1 MNLSF
6 FAAAGGIA
14 LVDIVL
20 SGDNALVIGA
30 AAGKLPGR
38 QRLLAILWGG
48 AGAIIMRIV
57 LAIIA
62 TELLTVRYLQAIG
75 GVILFFVAIRILLP
89 ERENNRPNRTANRLL
104 PAVATIMVADLT
116 MSLDNVLA
124 IGALAAGNIPL
135 LVGGLAASMLLLF
148 VASTIIARLMDYFTW
163 LLDAAA
169 IVLAWTAANLVLE
182 DPSVSSM
189 LRVPDP
195 QRFDLALHFG
205 FVALILT
212 VDIFIRAFAAHR
224 AHGESVASRNA
235 DGALEDDAQH
245 AEEHG
250 EQHASANSH
259 AHHPHS
265 HHDEASLDPAHLP
278 HPHPDEPEADGER
291 GPQAAANPDSLRIQ

>member
-1 MNLSF
+1 MSF

-38 QRLLAILWGG
+38 QRLLAIVWGG
-48 AGAIIMRIV
+48 AGAILMRIV

-89 ERENNRPNRTANRLL
+89 EREDKRPNRTANRLL

-116 MSLDNVLA
+116 MSIDNVLA

-135 LVGGLAASMLLLF
+135 LVGGLAASMVLLF

-169 IVLAWTAANLVLE
+169 VVLAWTAANLVLE
-182 DPSVSSM
+182 DPSVSGALHVSN
-189 LRVPDP
+189 PD
-195 QRFDLALHFG
+195 RFSLALHFG
-205 FVALILT
+205 FVSLILT
-212 VDIFIRAFAAHR
+212 VDLFIRAFAAHHAQQMLAGGR
-224 AHGESVASRNA
+224 DESNSS
-235 DGALEDDAQH
+235 DGAVAGGTTEH
-245 AEEHG
+245 AEA
-250 EQHASANSH
+250 HAAANDHMRHSH
-259 AHHPHS
+259 SHS
-265 HHDEASLDPAHLP
+265 HHEGVALDPAHLP
-278 HPHPDEPEADGER
+278 HSHPGVSEDAGGR
-291 GPQAAANPDSLRIQ
+291 DSHSAR

>member
-48 AGAIIMRIV
+48 AGAIVMRIV

-89 ERENNRPNRTANRLL
+89 ERESSRPNRTANRLL

-124 IGALAAGNIPL
+124 IGALAAGNSPL
-135 LVGGLAASMLLLF
+135 LVGGLAASMILLF

-182 DPSVSSM
+182 DPSVSGM
-189 LRVPDP
+189 LRIPDP

-212 VDIFIRAFAAHR
+212 MDLFIRAFTAHR
-224 AHGESVASRNA
+224 ASAEGHRGLGDGSEQDAPDEDRES
-235 DGALEDDAQH
+235 H
-245 AEEHG
+245 EER
-250 EQHASANSH
+250 AAANSH
-259 AHHPHS
+259 VHHPHS
-265 HHDEASLDPAHLP
+265 HHDGASLDPAHLP
-278 HPHPDEPEADGER
+278 HPHPDEPEATGER
-291 GPQAAANPDSLRIQ
+291 GPQAAVSPDSLRIQ

>member
-48 AGAIIMRIV
+48 AGAIVMRIV

-89 ERENNRPNRTANRLL
+89 ERENSRPNRTANRLL

-135 LVGGLAASMLLLF
+135 LVGGLAASMILLF

-182 DPSVSSM
+182 DPSVSGM
-189 LRVPDP
+189 LRVSAPD
-195 QRFDLALHFG
+195 RLSLALHFG

-212 VDIFIRAFAAHR
+212 VDLFIRAFTAHR
-224 AHGESVASRNA
+224 ASEKSRAGHGDGSAQEAQDEDRESR
-235 DGALEDDAQH
+235 
-245 AEEHG
+245 EER
-250 EQHASANSH
+250 AAANNH

-278 HPHPDEPEADGER
+278 HPHPD
-291 GPQAAANPDSLRIQ
+291 SLRIQ